1 VAIKLKIPTG
11 KQTGKTG
18 WLTRDPLLRAA
29 LVVFLILA
37 TAGGTFLTYY
47 YVKFGRVID
56 QRFKGPVFGNSAR
69 IYAIAHPV
77 QVGEKIEAKEIATQ
91 LRRAGYSEQD
101 SKSPMGSFR
110 LFEGGRARTLI
121 TARSPRLFVSA
132 AGKLKASPAKL
143 GTWRPTNSNRR

>member
-1 VAIKLKIPTG
+1 MAHS
-11 KQTGKTG
+11 
-18 WLTRDPLLRAA
+18 LTRSCERPWWCSSSSPLQAEHSSH
-29 LVVFLILA
+29 
-37 TAGGTFLTYY
+37 Y
-47 YVKFGRVID
+47 YVKFGRMIH

-110 LFEGGRARTLI
+110 LFEGGIEIKPGPDSI